1 MTNHQQDAQV
11 FNWHYTELDNHNLEV
26 RSRKVLFIIFLFC
39 LILIMILL
47 FLCARWI
54 CRYRDRLPVTFH
66 SSQVRHAPSPPS
78 QGLDLDAIKKLPII
92 LHQVPSE
99 DEDCALEET
108 ECCIC
113 LSEFEDGEKLK
124 VLPGCKHCFHC
135 LCVDNWLINHSSCPL
150 CRSLIKVDDVVDSSS
165 SFPEILIQEP
175 PIRIDLQF

>member
-99 DEDCALEET
+99 TASDLIEGCSAFRTHWSVWCSVLLHPVVVPRLLTYLYEG
-108 ECCIC
+108 IC
-113 LSEFEDGEKLK
+113 RGF
-124 VLPGCKHCFHC
+124 
-135 LCVDNWLINHSSCPL
+135 I
-150 CRSLIKVDDVVDSSS
+150 VDDRELLCDATVTRRVVNM
-165 SFPEILIQEP
+165 IVLGGAIQWGC
-175 PIRIDLQF
+175 IVVSASV